1 MVRRKQKAK
10 ILKIS
15 ILTLFLGTIFLMIAF
30 VFSHMSIAS
39 LISGIDILLFFG
51 LPINAY
57 VVLDIAYLLFGLAFF
72 LCVLVYV
79 YALWRLK

>member
-1 MVRRKQKAK
+1 
-10 ILKIS
+10 
-15 ILTLFLGTIFLMIAF
+15 
-30 VFSHMSIAS
+30 MSIAS